1 MRKGIIMK
9 SFEKRIWLASPT
21 MFKEEREYVKEAFD
35 TNWVSTV
42 GENINQLEHTMAEY
56 VGTNYAVGLASG
68 TAALHLATKLAGVKP
83 GDKVFCTD
91 MTFAAT
97 VNPVSYEH
105 AEQVFIDS
113 EYETWNMDP
122 VALEKAFEKYPDV
135 KVVILVNLY
144 GTPCKFDE
152 ILEICKKH
160 NAIII
165 EDAAESLGSTYKG
178 VKAGTFGTYNI
189 ISFGGNKIIT
199 TSGGGVLLTDD
210 QKAADKARKWATQ
223 SKEPAPWYQHEEMG
237 YNYRL
242 SNVLAGIGRGQM
254 LHLDELL
261 AKKKEIY
268 ERYKEGLKD
277 LPITMNPYLD
287 GMEPN
292 FWLSCLLIDK
302 DVTVTPGEIREKLEA
317 YNVESRPIWKPM
329 HMQPIY
335 KDREVIT
342 ATDGVNV
349 AEDVFAR
356 GLCLP
361 SDVKMTKEEQDIVI
375 EMIRSCF

>member
-1 MRKGIIMK
+1 MK